1 MKKLLIIAFTLAIAT
16 SAFAQPGKVKAR
28 YSGTIDTYDA
38 ATKTLTV
45 NQKDR
50 KGVFIITDTSEVMK
64 DKTKADASALVAGQ
78 KVDVEFVMDGATKL
92 VQKVKVS
99 GAAASKN

>member
-1 MKKLLIIAFTLAIAT
+1 MKKLLILAFTLALAT
-16 SAFAQPGKVKAR
+16 SAFAAPGTVKAK
-28 YSGTIDTYDA
+28 YSGTIDSYDA

-50 KGVFIITDTSEVMK
+50 KGVFVITDTSEVLQGQ
-64 DKTKADASALVAGQ
+64 TKADTSALVAGQ
-78 KVDVEFVMDGATKL
+78 KVDLEFVMDGATKL

-99 GAAASKN
+99 GASSKK

>member
-1 MKKLLIIAFTLAIAT
+1 MKKLLILAFTLALAT
-16 SAFAQPGKVKAR
+16 SAFAAPGTVKAK
-28 YSGTIDTYDA
+28 YSGTIDSYDA

-50 KGVFIITDTSEVMK
+50 KGVFIITDTSEVMQG
-64 DKTKADASALVAGQ
+64 KTKADPSALVAGQ
-78 KVDVEFVMDGATKL
+78 KVDLEFVMDGATKL

-99 GAAASKN
+99 GVSTKK

>member
-16 SAFAQPGKVKAR
+16 SAFAAPGKVKAR

-45 NQKDR
+45 NQKDK
-50 KGVFIITDTSEVMK
+50 KGVFVITDTSEVLQG
-64 DKTKADASALVAGQ
+64 KTKADPSALVAGQ
-78 KVDVEFVMDGATKL
+78 KVELEFVMDGATKV

-99 GAAASKN
+99 GTTAK